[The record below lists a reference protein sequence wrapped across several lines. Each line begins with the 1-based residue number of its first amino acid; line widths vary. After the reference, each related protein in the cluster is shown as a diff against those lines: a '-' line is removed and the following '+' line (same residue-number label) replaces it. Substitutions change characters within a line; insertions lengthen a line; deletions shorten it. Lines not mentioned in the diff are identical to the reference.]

1 MLDSK
6 IVGNSSGLESDG
18 PRTLRF
24 GLFDLDL
31 RAGELRRNGVRVK
44 LQEQPFQILAR
55 LLERPGDVVT
65 REELRERLWSANT
78 FVDFDH
84 SLNAAIRRLRD
95 ALGDSAENPRFVE
108 TVARRG
114 YRFLAPVTTFP
125 INGNGRG
132 PQLVPAESKSG
143 PKTPPKAWRYFGAVA
158 AIVILVAVGI
168 RLGLLAALLH
178 TPQPIR
184 ISELTA
190 NPADDRVRA
199 AAISPDGRYFAFSDE
214 TGFYLRQIETGE
226 THPIAIPENVNVQ
239 SLAWFPDSAH
249 MVVALGSS
257 RWRTSLWEVSALGG
271 NARKLADNGGRPA
284 VSPDG
289 QKIAF
294 IGGSLFHEQM
304 WLMSLDASPLLKI
317 AGGNGDFFGPP
328 SWSPDGTMLVF
339 AHGTDSYGYG
349 VNGEI
354 QIVDIRGQP
363 VPTVRARKAVE
374 GLDAPIAWTSN
385 GQLLFAVAEPPPRT
399 PDSNLWSATVDAQGR
414 IGSPTRLTSDTGQIF
429 TISVTTSGKRVV
441 YLKGV
446 PEPDVYVAK
455 LDRTGEIDEPRRL
468 TLDDRQDIPYDWT
481 PDSKEV
487 IFTSDRGG
495 ELNIYKQGID
505 QTIADLVVRSSHPL
519 VESRLSSDGTQLLY
533 VEYPRWGEPNSTIP
547 LMRVPLAGG
556 TPVKILED
564 NWVSNHQCARA
575 PATTCVYSVANGH
588 DLTFYTF
595 DPFRGKGNQIL
606 RIEDDLPHAFNW
618 SLSPDGTTLA
628 VTKGKAESETRIR
641 LVPLNGGVERW
652 LKIPVS
658 TSSLDWA
665 ADSRS
670 LWAGSSSSDEENEL
684 LNIDLQGHARSV
696 WRPRKKAVGWAIPSR
711 DGRALALYVGSV
723 SANVWMIERQPQ
735 KARW

>member
-6 IVGNSSGLESDG
+6 LVGNTSGLENEG

-24 GLFDLDL
+24 GLFELDL
-31 RAGELRRNGVRVK
+31 RAAELRRNGVRVK
-44 LQEQPFQILAR
+44 LQEQPFQILAH

-65 REELRERLWSANT
+65 REELRERLWPANT

-114 YRFLAPVTTFP
+114 YRFLAPVTALP
-125 INGNGRG
+125 INGNGHG
-132 PQLVPAESKSG
+132 PQVIPQESHPRTNRPRRTWQYPA
-143 PKTPPKAWRYFGAVA
+143 AVA
-158 AIVILVAVGI
+158 TVAILVAVGI
-168 RLGLLAALLH
+168 RLGLLAAH
-178 TPQPIR
+178 VGAPRPIR
-184 ISELTA
+184 VSQLTA

-226 THPIAIPENVNVQ
+226 THPIVIPENLKAQ
-239 SLAWFPDSAH
+239 SVAWFPDSAH
-249 MVVALGSS
+249 MVVGLGSS
-257 RWRTSLWEVSALGG
+257 RWQTGLWEVSALGG
-271 NARKLADNGGRPA
+271 NARKLADPGGRPA

-289 QKIAF
+289 QTIAF
-294 IGGSLFHEQM
+294 IGGSRFHEQM
-304 WLMSLDASPLLKI
+304 WLMSLDGTPARKI

-328 SWSPDGTMLVF
+328 AWSPDGTMLAF

-354 QIVDIRGQP
+354 QIVDIRSQP
-363 VPTVRARKAVE
+363 APALRARKAVE
-374 GLDAPIAWTSN
+374 GLDAPIAWTAD
-385 GQLLFAVAEPPPRT
+385 GHLLFAVAEPPPRT
-399 PDSNLWSATVDAQGR
+399 PDSNLWSATVDGQGR

-441 YLKGV
+441 YLKGI

-455 LDRTGEIDEPRRL
+455 LDRTGQIDEPQRL

-481 PDSKEV
+481 PDGKEV

-533 VEYPRWGEPNSTIP
+533 VEYPRWGEANSTIP

-556 TPVKILED
+556 TPVKILEG
-564 NWVSNHQCARA
+564 NWITNHQCARP

-595 DPFRGKGNQIL
+595 DPLGGKGSQIL

-628 VTKGKAESETRIR
+628 ITKGKAESETRIR
-641 LVPLNGGVERW
+641 LVPLNGGVERR
-652 LKIPVS
+652 LTMPVS
-658 TSSLDWA
+658 TASLDWS

-670 LWAGSSSSDEENEL
+670 LWASSSSSDEENEL
-684 LNIDLQGHARSV
+684 LNIDLQGHARTV
-696 WRPRKKAVGWAIPSR
+696 WRPKKKSVGWAIPSR
-711 DGRALALYVGSV
+711 DGRSLALYVGSV
-723 SANVWMIERQPQ
+723 SANVWMMER
-735 KARW
+735 